1 MPNRPFPFPDDA
13 PAQQPRPALDRA
25 RADLARS
32 SAPAA
37 PQSAAPA
44 PAAGPAARPVDD
56 GAALARIDLL
66 RGRLA
71 QAREDPVAALLFLGD
86 ARQDCDALAEHC
98 DATGWAMLAD
108 GVALLAGALPRCLP
122 TEPRHLALI
131 GLLVDALYA
140 LRRAEL
146 RSDMRQAGRDLLR
159 GLRLA
164 ATRELGNATS

>member
-1 MPNRPFPFPDDA
+1 MQPPAVA
-13 PAQQPRPALDRA
+13 PSM
-25 RADLARS
+25 S
-32 SAPAA
+32 SVPAA
-37 PQSAAPA
+37 AHAPLRA
-44 PAAGPAARPVDD
+44 ED
-56 GAALARIDLL
+56 GATLARIDLL

-71 QAREDPVAALLFLGD
+71 QARSDAVAALLFLSD

-98 DATGWAMLAD
+98 DAAGWAMLAD
-108 GVALLAGALPRCLP
+108 GVTLLAGALSRCLP

-146 RSDMRQAGRDLLR
+146 RPDMNQAGHDLLR

-164 ATRELGNATS
+164 ADRELGGRAS